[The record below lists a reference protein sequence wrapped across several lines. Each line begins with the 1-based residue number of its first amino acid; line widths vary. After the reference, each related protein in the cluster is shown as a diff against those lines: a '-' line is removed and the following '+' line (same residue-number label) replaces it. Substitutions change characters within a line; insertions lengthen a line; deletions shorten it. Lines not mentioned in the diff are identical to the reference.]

1 MKPPAS
7 PEIYRF
13 GEFELDVAAYEL
25 RRLGRPVKLGRQ
37 PMDLLILLV
46 EKRRHL
52 VARAEIVERLWA
64 KDVFVD
70 VDTGVNTAISRIR
83 QVLRDSP
90 ENPRYV
96 ETVPGKGYR
105 FIAEV
110 ATEAPIVA
118 SAASVAPSELV
129 PPPAAIPSA
138 VVVPDADSIP
148 STRFGSTTRSRV
160 VIGLLI
166 LAASAIFAF
175 TRLRG
180 GDTPSQVALAV
191 LPFANLGSDP
201 EREYLAAGLTDET
214 SASLAQ
220 IDPAHLSVKG
230 RTLRYKGTAKTVA
243 EIGRELSVDYLV
255 ESSIRTEQST
265 LRVTVTLIRVRDE
278 EHVWSQRYDRE
289 PTSLLGLQRE
299 LSTAI
304 AEQIRLRL
312 SPDRQ
317 NGLERRQTQNADA
330 YDAYLRGRYQMQ
342 RRTAEGNARAIELF
356 NRALALDPNY
366 ALAWSDLVFAYA
378 GGTINGD
385 ARPADVGPRAQAAA
399 LNAVRANPNLS
410 ESQTARGYVLWLL
423 DWDWKGAETA
433 LRFAVELDPSNANAH
448 RLLGHALSQAGRT
461 TEAEAAM
468 RRAREL
474 DPTDALSEGLSSVV
488 ASQDRD
494 SAAAL
499 DHAHRAIALDSGLW
513 ISYTGLAAAYELA
526 GDHALALEALLDAAR
541 LPGGGNS
548 KVLSLKGYVLARLGR
563 SDAAREVLATLGAVS
578 RDRYMPPYASALVYA
593 GLEEPDAMFEALDN
607 AYAVRDVHLI
617 YLPVSSLWDPYRKD
631 PRFINLL
638 ARCRFGTGR

>member
-1 MKPPAS
+1 MPPPPS
-7 PEIYRF
+7 SETFRF
-13 GEFELDVAAYEL
+13 GDFELDVAAYEL

-46 EKRRHL
+46 EKRRNL
-52 VARAEIVERLWA
+52 VARSEIVERLWA

-70 VDTGVNTAISRIR
+70 VDTGVNTTISKIR

-90 ENPRYV
+90 EAPRFV

-105 FIAEV
+105 FIADVETAAPAVPEPLEATPVPV
-110 ATEAPIVA
+110 AAQDGRPR
-118 SAASVAPSELV
+118 
-129 PPPAAIPSA
+129 AIA
-138 VVVPDADSIP
+138 
-148 STRFGSTTRSRV
+148 
-160 VIGLLI
+160 GLLI
-166 LAASAIFAF
+166 LAAVLAIAAFAWLRSGDSA
-175 TRLRG
+175 THV
-180 GDTPSQVALAV
+180 TLAV

-230 RTLRYKGTAKTVA
+230 RTLRYKGTEKTVA

-255 ESSIRTEQST
+255 ESSIRAERSN
-265 LRVTVTLIRVRDE
+265 LRVTVTLIRVSDQ
-278 EHVWSQRYDRE
+278 EHVWSQLYDRE

-312 SPDRQ
+312 SPDRR

-366 ALAWSDLVFAYA
+366 ALAWSDLAFAYA
-378 GGTINGD
+378 GGTLNGD

-399 LNAVRANPNLS
+399 LNAIRANPHLS
-410 ESQTARGYVLWLL
+410 ESQTARGYVLWLIE
-423 DWDWKGAETA
+423 WDWKGAETA
-433 LRFAVELDPSNANAH
+433 LRLAVELDPSNANAH
-448 RLLGHALSQAGRT
+448 RLLGHALSQAGRVS
-461 TEAEAAM
+461 EAETAM

-474 DPTDALSEGLSSVV
+474 DPTDPLTEGLSSVI

-494 SAAAL
+494 RSGAIE
-499 DHAHRAIALDSGLW
+499 HARRSIALDPNFW
-513 ISYTGLAAAYELA
+513 ISYVALGQGYELA
-526 GDHALALEALLDAAR
+526 GDHALALETLADAAR

-548 KVLSLKGYVLARLGR
+548 KVLSLKGYILATLGR
-563 SDAAREVLATLGAVS
+563 ADAARETLAMLAAIS
-578 RDRYMPPYASALVYA
+578 RERYMPPYASALVYA
-593 GLEEPDAMFEALDN
+593 GLGERDAMFDALDT
-607 AYAVRDVHLI
+607 AYAARDVHLI
-617 YLPVSSLWDPYRKD
+617 YLPVNTQWDPYRTD
-631 PRFINLL
+631 PRFISLL
-638 ARCRFGTGR
+638 ARCNFRPAH